1 MPDTCTCAAMHS
13 RDYSQVHDHCMRYF
27 LPEDWAYD
35 GAPGKDLP
43 PSLLLKGRCTKC
55 GGSLVMGMPL
65 RPAHPGPEARYYDL
79 YQNLRTWRPY
89 AISESGQAYPAAA
102 QRLNWYQRQD
112 ERTEREWGEALTQM
126 LPRSEARDAHFWLSG
141 YQKRGSQLAGQAWP
155 VGSSARFK
163 GGHEVDVSPYIG
175 AAKGKRIFVRPFQE
189 LKITSA
195 AARPEG
201 IAYSGLIKA
210 EGETF
215 YLERVTE
222 DRLYSQAEW
231 AALQLG
237 PDFAPAVDFKRQYP
251 PDPLPP
257 LFALTRMTRTE
268 GAGTA
273 GTLAVSAHREL
284 LKARIRQDAGEHMV
298 LHGPLL
304 QEGSTGGA
312 EQDPDSN
319 AGSLCR
325 WTVRGEKDAVLEYCI
340 ERVPVLAAQ
349 IVSPDTGM

>member
-55 GGSLVMGMPL
+55 GGSLDMGMPL

-141 YQKRGSQLAGQAWP
+141 YQKRGSQLEGQAWP
-155 VGSSARFK
+155 VGSAARFK

-231 AALQLG
+231 AALQLE

-251 PDPLPP
+251 PDPFPP
-257 LFALTRMTRTE
+257 LFALTRMLRTE

-273 GTLAVSAHREL
+273 GTLAVSVHREL
-284 LKARIRQDAGEHMV
+284 LKAQTKRDAGEVMAQHR
-298 LHGPLL
+298 PLF
-304 QEGSTGGA
+304 QEALPDSVEQAPDCGA
-312 EQDPDSN
+312 EY
-319 AGSLCR
+319 LYR
-325 WTVRGEKDAVLEYCI
+325 WTARGEKDAVLEYRI

-349 IVSPDTGM
+349 IVAPDTGR